1 MTLGPPDQRQGSE
14 SGATS
19 SNTGGVF
26 LSWTRADTDRSGP
39 LGQIVDTL
47 RSAGV
52 PVWIDDGEIG
62 PFDGIPDAVRDGLSQ
77 AKVLLAWYSHA
88 YPTRRACREELT
100 LALLAAE
107 NLGQGDRRV
116 LVVNS
121 ESGLDHVLEAQL
133 LDRRFATAE
142 DLQDPSA
149 LAGRIAGRVGEV
161 AGRCGARSVPGRVR
175 WYGGAGW
182 ESGSRRFV
190 GRLAELWKLHDLL
203 QRSTGLAGPGQAG
216 RAVALVSGFGGV
228 GKSLLAAE
236 YAHTFAGCYP
246 GGIWLSALGHDAGG
260 GALTGE
266 QSQAAADSQPTQLA
280 RSPSLDVTG
289 LDPTTIRERSS
300 PNLDRRGQPVLWIA
314 DDLPTGLDAAGFD
327 AWRCP
332 AGHGARAAHHTLT
345 SSNSLVVAYRPV
357 GRLAEALPLLERT
370 LTDFERVR
378 GPDHPDTL
386 PSRNRLAG
394 AYQ

>member
-19 SNTGGVF
+19 SDSGGVF

-39 LGQIVDTL
+39 LGQLVDAL

-149 LAGRIAGRVGEV
+149 LAGRIAGRVGAV
-161 AGRCGARSVPGRVR
+161 ADRFGALSVPGRVR

-216 RAVALVSGFGGV
+216 RSVALVSGLGGV

-246 GGIWLSALGHDAGG
+246 GGIVWLSALGNDAQG
-260 GALTGE
+260 GALTAE
-266 QSQAAADSQPTQLA
+266 QSQAESDSKFTKLA
-280 RSPSLDVTG
+280 LDLKLDVSSLD
-289 LDPTTIRERSS
+289 P
-300 PNLDRRGQPVLWIA
+300 GQ
-314 DDLPTGLDAAGFD
+314 TAG
-327 AWRCP
+327 
-332 AGHGARAAHHTLT
+332 
-345 SSNSLVVAYRPV
+345 
-357 GRLAEALPLLERT
+357 
-370 LTDFERVR
+370 
-378 GPDHPDTL
+378 
-386 PSRNRLAG
+386 
-394 AYQ
+394 